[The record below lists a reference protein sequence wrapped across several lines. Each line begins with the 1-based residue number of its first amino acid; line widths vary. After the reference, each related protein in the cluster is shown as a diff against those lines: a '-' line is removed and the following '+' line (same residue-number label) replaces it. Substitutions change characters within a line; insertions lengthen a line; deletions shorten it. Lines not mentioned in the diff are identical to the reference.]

1 LDERLQQK
9 REEAA
14 IEEAGEELVDDLE
27 KAQAEAADY
36 LDRLQRIQA
45 EFANYKKRNERE
57 RKEFES
63 LANAALIGKLLPIL
77 DDLQRALETRPD
89 EIKETNWGEGVAL
102 IERRLRSTLEQE
114 GLSEIEAVGKS
125 FDPQVH
131 HAVVREET
139 DEHEEDQVIGEI
151 QKGYR
156 LHDRL
161 LRPSMVVVAGSRS
174 HPNTAKN
181 DREKGV

>member
-1 LDERLQQK
+1 MDERLQQK
-9 REEAA
+9 KEEGAVEEAA
-14 IEEAGEELVDDLE
+14 EELVDDLE
-27 KAQAEAADY
+27 KAQAEAAEY

-45 EFANYKKRNERE
+45 EFANYKKRIERE
-57 RKEFES
+57 RREFES
-63 LANAALIGKLLPIL
+63 LANAALISKLLPIL
-77 DDLQRALETRPD
+77 DDLERALETLPE

-114 GLSEIEAVGKS
+114 GLSEIEAIGKS

-174 HPNTAKN
+174 HPNIAKN

>member
-1 LDERLQQK
+1 LDERLQRK
-9 REEAA
+9 GEEAPVEEAA
-14 IEEAGEELVDDLE
+14 EDLVDDLE
-27 KAQAEAADY
+27 KAQAEAAEY
-36 LDRLQRIQA
+36 LDRLQRSQA
-45 EFANYKKRNERE
+45 EFANYKKRIERE

-63 LANAALIGKLLPIL
+63 LANAALISKLLPIL
-77 DDLQRALETRPD
+77 DDLERALETLPE
-89 EIKETNWGEGVAL
+89 EIKETNWAEGVAL

-114 GLSEIEAVGKS
+114 GLSEIEAIGES